1 MIVPKNLKMME
12 LTSLNDLTRTPNT
25 VFIVKKD
32 ISYVISGVI
41 EPLKSNDEQKISNS
55 NQSVITPVIQILQKT
70 LTPTLKAL
78 YFMTKLLYA
87 GLPCIRHTEFGRKE
101 ISY

>member
-12 LTSLNDLTRTPNT
+12 LTSLNDLTRNPNT

-55 NQSVITPVIQILQKT
+55 NQSVITGHCQTSVE
-70 LTPTLKAL
+70 
-78 YFMTKLLYA
+78 KLN
-87 GLPCIRHTEFGRKE
+87 G
-101 ISY
+101 